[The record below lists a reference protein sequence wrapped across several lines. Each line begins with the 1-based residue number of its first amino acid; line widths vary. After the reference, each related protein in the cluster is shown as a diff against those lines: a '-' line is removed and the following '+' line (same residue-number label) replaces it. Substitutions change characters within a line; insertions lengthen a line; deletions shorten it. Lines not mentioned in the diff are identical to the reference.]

1 VSAAGKETAVVSGGS
16 VGDALKAAGVAN
28 PSTVLSTLQVDRKY
42 NGKPT
47 AVQFDRS
54 KQEILGLPLLG
65 GEVIR
70 W

>member
-1 VSAAGKETAVVSGGS
+1 
-16 VGDALKAAGVAN
+16 
-28 PSTVLSTLQVDRKY
+28 VLSTLQVDRKY